1 MGGKHAGKPKK
12 DEGPNPDKPNPDSH
26 KGATGRHARR
36 DEQGG
41 KKK

>member
-12 DEGPNPDKPNPDSH
+12 DDSNNSEKPNPDSH
-26 KGATGRHARR
+26 KAATGRHARR
-36 DEQGG
+36 DEQDG